1 MIWVGGKS
9 VDITQSI
16 LWVSLMFY
24 TEGDMFIHLL
34 TVRNEQ

>member
-24 TEGDMFIHLL
+24 TEGDTFIDS
-34 TVRNEQ
+34 